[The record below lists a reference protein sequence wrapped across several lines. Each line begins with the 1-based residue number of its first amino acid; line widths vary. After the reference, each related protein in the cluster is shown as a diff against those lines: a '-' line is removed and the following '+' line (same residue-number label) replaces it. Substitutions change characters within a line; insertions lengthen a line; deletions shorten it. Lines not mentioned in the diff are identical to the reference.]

1 MHRTMVR
8 TGAGITMLL
17 AAATGLASRTA
28 PFRDWPVIG
37 AYGGDACWTIAA
49 CAGLRFILI
58 GTPTRWLALAGYAI
72 SVGVELSQLIRW
84 DWLDAIRATTPG
96 ALLLGRGFLWSDL
109 VAYAGGVVAWAF
121 LDASFRRAWTGG
133 VQPGS
138 EPTGP

>member
-1 MHRTMVR
+1 MHRTIVR

-28 PFRDWPVIG
+28 PLRDWPVIG
-37 AYGGDACWTIAA
+37 SYGGDACWTIAA
-49 CAGLRFILI
+49 CGGLRLILT

-72 SVGVELSQLIRW
+72 SVGVELSQLVRW

-109 VAYAGGVVAWAF
+109 AAYAGGAVAWAF
-121 LDASFRRAWTGG
+121 LDASFRRTW
-133 VQPGS
+133 PGDLPS
-138 EPTGP
+138 DSGSAGP